1 MQPNVRQDKI
11 LDIFY
16 DFFSKKIF
24 LSCALL
30 VAARVG
36 SVNSGG
42 PMIAHTVLYKKTR
55 FLVCRNRKRRS
66 KNNSVPCTIIRN
78 SGYGLRLVI
87 YRPTSRRMKDDEMI
101 DTSKLLEVRN

>member
-16 DFFSKKIF
+16 DFFSKKK

-42 PMIAHTVLYKKTR
+42 PMIAHTKKLVFSCAETGNVVL
-55 FLVCRNRKRRS
+55 
-66 KNNSVPCTIIRN
+66 KNNSVPYTIMRN
-78 SGYGLRLVI
+78 SGYGLRL
-87 YRPTSRRMKDDEMI
+87 
-101 DTSKLLEVRN
+101 

>member
-16 DFFSKKIF
+16 DFFSKKK

-42 PMIAHTVLYKKTR
+42 PMIAHTKKFVFSCAETGNVVFKKKQFR
-55 FLVCRNRKRRS
+55 PVHHY
-66 KNNSVPCTIIRN
+66 RN
-78 SGYGLRLVI
+78 SGYGLRLVTDQ
-87 YRPTSRRMKDDEMI
+87 PADE
-101 DTSKLLEVRN
+101 

>member
-16 DFFSKKIF
+16 DFFSKKN

-42 PMIAHTVLYKKTR
+42 PMIAHTKKLVFSCAETGNVVFKKTIPSR
-55 FLVCRNRKRRS
+55 IPL
-66 KNNSVPCTIIRN
+66 SVIRAMV
-78 SGYGLRLVI
+78 YG
-87 YRPTSRRMKDDEMI
+87 
-101 DTSKLLEVRN
+101 